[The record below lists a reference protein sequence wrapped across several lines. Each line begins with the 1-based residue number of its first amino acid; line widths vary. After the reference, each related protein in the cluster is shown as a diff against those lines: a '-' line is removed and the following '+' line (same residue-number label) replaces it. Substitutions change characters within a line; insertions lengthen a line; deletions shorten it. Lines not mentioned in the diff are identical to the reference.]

1 MGYLKVLV
9 LLACVACAIART
21 TVRQQSVSGPITSLT
36 DKDARTKARVHTAF
50 ANAGRQAGV
59 EIWRIKSFE
68 PVPVAQKEFGQFY
81 KGDAYVLLKTN
92 KDKKNKLSWDIHYWI
107 GSESTQDESGAAAIL
122 TVGLDDK
129 FGGAAVQHRE
139 TEGYESPLFLGYFS
153 SPLTYLAGGN
163 PSGFNHVVTNA
174 GATKRLIQVKGK
186 RNVRVREVDPQISSM
201 NSGDVF
207 ILDKDS
213 DILVLVGEHA
223 RNVEKLKAIS
233 VANQIRDQD
242 HHGRGRVEIIDKYG
256 SENDIQRFF
265 TALGSGAKDLVPDE
279 SAGGDDQA
287 FEKKEETS
295 VLLSEVSDSTG
306 RVKVTA
312 LPRPFR
318 QEQLQQTDAYILD
331 TISGSI
337 YVWIGKRAT
346 AAEKAEAMSKA
357 QELFAAKKYP
367 AWVKVEKVLQ
377 FTEPAIFKQYFTT
390 WRDVG
395 MSHSRLV

>member
-1 MGYLKVLV
+1 EQRQEEQALV
-9 LLACVACAIART
+9 GHPLLD
-21 TVRQQSVSGPITSLT
+21 RQ
-36 DKDARTKARVHTAF
+36 RVY
-50 ANAGRQAGV
+50 AGR
-59 EIWRIKSFE
+59 
-68 PVPVAQKEFGQFY
+68 
-81 KGDAYVLLKTN
+81 
-92 KDKKNKLSWDIHYWI
+92 
-107 GSESTQDESGAAAIL
+107 
-122 TVGLDDK
+122 VGR
-129 FGGAAVQHRE
+129 GRYPHA
-139 TEGYESPLFLGYFS
+139 
-153 SPLTYLAGGN
+153 LTYLAGGN

-233 VANQIRDQD
+233 
-242 HHGRGRVEIIDKYG
+242 
-256 SENDIQRFF
+256 
-265 TALGSGAKDLVPDE
+265 
-279 SAGGDDQA
+279 
-287 FEKKEETS
+287 
-295 VLLSEVSDSTG
+295 
-306 RVKVTA
+306 
-312 LPRPFR
+312 
-318 QEQLQQTDAYILD
+318 DAYILD

-367 AWVKVEKVLQ
+367 AW